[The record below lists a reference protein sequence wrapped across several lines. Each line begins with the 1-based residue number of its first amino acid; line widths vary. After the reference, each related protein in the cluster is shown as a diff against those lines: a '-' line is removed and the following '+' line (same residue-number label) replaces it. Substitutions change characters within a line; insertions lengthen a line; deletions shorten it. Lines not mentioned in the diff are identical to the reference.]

1 MVVTIRILPMDKIS
15 EFKGWT
21 SQKVQDK
28 FFLNMVP
35 SRILNREQGIYCFKT
50 NKIKL
55 DDKETYILF
64 QFDNHIIACARLD
77 KTISNEL
84 CNEYQGYYVLPPDTV
99 FTFDKISL
107 NDLNKHVFPQNSI
120 KRFSQVCHKRTL
132 SNIDSFLCNT
142 KVVKNKKGV
151 ELANI
156 IPNHNFQCKP

>member
-64 QFDNHIIACARLD
+64 QFDNHIIV
-77 KTISNEL
+77 S
-84 CNEYQGYYVLPPDTV
+84 
-99 FTFDKISL
+99 
-107 NDLNKHVFPQNSI
+107 
-120 KRFSQVCHKRTL
+120 
-132 SNIDSFLCNT
+132 
-142 KVVKNKKGV
+142 
-151 ELANI
+151 
-156 IPNHNFQCKP
+156 